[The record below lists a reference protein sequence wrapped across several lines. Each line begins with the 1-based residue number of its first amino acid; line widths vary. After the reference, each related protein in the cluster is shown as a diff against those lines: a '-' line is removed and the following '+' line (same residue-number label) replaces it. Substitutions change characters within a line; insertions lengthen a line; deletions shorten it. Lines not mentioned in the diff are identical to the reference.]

1 VTTGAYRAVKFIKAN
16 IRLEGVVKASV
27 EDSRRV
33 VEICT
38 QYAQKGMFN
47 IFLGVFFATLA
58 FAFIEPFFF
67 IGYLIS
73 IAMFGLFQA
82 IFMANAGGAWDNAKK
97 IVETELKMKGTELHA
112 ASVVGDTVG
121 DPFKD
126 TSSVA
131 MNPVIKFTTLFGL
144 LAVELGVYLSATGSG
159 TLSKVLAVGFFL
171 GTLLFVYRSFYGMR
185 IEAEPQTAG
194 TRRPVAV
201 KA

>member
-1 VTTGAYRAVKFIKAN
+1 
-16 IRLEGVVKASV
+16 
-27 EDSRRV
+27 
-33 VEICT
+33 
-38 QYAQKGMFN
+38 MFN
-47 IFLGVFFATLA
+47 IFLGIFFSTLA

-144 LAVELGVYLSATGSG
+144 LAVELGVYLTLTGSG
-159 TLSKVLAVGFFL
+159 TLSKVLAVAFFL
-171 GTLLFVYRSFYGMR
+171 VSMLFVYRSFYGMR
-185 IEAEPQTAG
+185 IEAEPHAAAAG
-194 TRRPVAV
+194 RPLTV